1 MMYCSFVHH
10 VRMHRL
16 PMALNCYNKANE
28 VHSAIDS
35 KFAAMEL
42 STFQTILFGSLSDQL
57 KELEG
62 RYSTSVQM
70 ETSEPLAASRAS
82 TLDPAVAV
90 LSIADKLSDREK

>member
-10 VRMHRL
+10 VCMHRL
-16 PMALNCYNKANE
+16 LMALNCYNKANE

-35 KFAAMEL
+35 KVAAMEL
-42 STFQTILFGSLSDQL
+42 ALSKNFGSLSGQL

-70 ETSEPLAASRAS
+70 ETAEPLAASHAS
-82 TLDPAVAV
+82 TLNPAIAV
-90 LSIADKLSDREK
+90 LSIADKLSDREQ